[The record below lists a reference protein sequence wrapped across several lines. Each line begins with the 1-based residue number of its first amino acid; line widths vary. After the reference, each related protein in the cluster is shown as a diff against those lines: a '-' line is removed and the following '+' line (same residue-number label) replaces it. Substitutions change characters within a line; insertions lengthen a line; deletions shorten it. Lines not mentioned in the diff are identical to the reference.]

1 MRHLSRIASVQIL
14 SLKVRPR
21 PIIIRT
27 PHAVTHNTSAVARE
41 VNEMALKSKYP
52 DVKIPENISWPDFVF
67 RNFDKYG
74 ENVAIVSIA

>member
-1 MRHLSRIASVQIL
+1 
-14 SLKVRPR
+14 
-21 PIIIRT
+21 
-27 PHAVTHNTSAVARE
+27 
-41 VNEMALKSKYP
+41 MALKSKYP